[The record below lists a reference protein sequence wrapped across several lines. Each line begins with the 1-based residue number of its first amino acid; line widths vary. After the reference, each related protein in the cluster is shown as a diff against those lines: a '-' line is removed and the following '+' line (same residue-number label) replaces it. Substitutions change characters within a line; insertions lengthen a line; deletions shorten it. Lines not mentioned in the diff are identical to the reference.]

1 MIRRLCAAATLVAV
15 TALAAGCSSSSGSP
29 SAAPTSL
36 PVGDPRPGV
45 SVSGSAAGGA
55 APGSA
60 AAKASAAAPTPYLD
74 LVKKAGCKPTTFV
87 TKADL
92 AGGAI
97 HTYLTKPYLAGS
109 PSAAQRQTAAHAATY
124 AAAQLKVGSAALK
137 ACPTAKALAAISSQ
151 TATKLTTLVPLL
163 MTGQVQTS
171 QVNAADALF
180 ADVRSQAT
188 RLKLTLT
195 DSVPPL
201 AQLG

>member
-1 MIRRLCAAATLVAV
+1 MIRRLRAAATLVAV

-45 SVSGSAAGGA
+45 SVSGSATGGA

-60 AAKASAAAPTPYLD
+60 AAKASAAPTPYLD